1 MKYGQEIFILSLA
14 HTGVAQLVEHWSPKP
29 GVGSSSLST
38 RANKKWIMEKITNFF
53 DSVTKEFKKV
63 SWPTQ
68 SELVDNTIIVVV
80 FSIILSVLIF
90 GIDQVYS
97 TVLEA
102 IYN

>member
-1 MKYGQEIFILSLA
+1 
-14 HTGVAQLVEHWSPKP
+14 
-29 GVGSSSLST
+29 
-38 RANKKWIMEKITNFF
+38 MEKITNFF

-102 IYN
+102 IYNQ

>member
-1 MKYGQEIFILSLA
+1 
-14 HTGVAQLVEHWSPKP
+14 
-29 GVGSSSLST
+29 
-38 RANKKWIMEKITNFF
+38 MEKLTNFF

-68 SELVDNTIIVVV
+68 NELIDNTIIVVV

-90 GIDQVYS
+90 GIDQVFS

-102 IYN
+102 IYK

>member
-1 MKYGQEIFILSLA
+1 
-14 HTGVAQLVEHWSPKP
+14 
-29 GVGSSSLST
+29 
-38 RANKKWIMEKITNFF
+38 MEKITNFF

-68 SELVDNTIIVVV
+68 TELIDNTIITVV